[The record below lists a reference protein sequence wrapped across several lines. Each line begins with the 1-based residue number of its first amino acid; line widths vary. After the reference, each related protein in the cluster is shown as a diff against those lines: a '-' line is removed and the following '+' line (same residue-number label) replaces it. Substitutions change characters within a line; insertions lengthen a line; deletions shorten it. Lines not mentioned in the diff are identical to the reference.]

1 MVQFEPK
8 IHFHSTLLP
17 FSTVLTSLPPLLTV
31 IRLTLKT
38 PSASVFCIPLFQ
50 ENYSIT
56 TITTHINN
64 NNNNNN
70 KRKENKRKTNNNE
83 SNNKDDTKE
92 ERK

>member
-31 IRLTLKT
+31 TRLTSKT
-38 PSASVFCIPLFQ
+38 LLASVFCIPLFQ

-56 TITTHINN
+56 TITKHINN
-64 NNNNNN
+64 NNNNNR
-70 KRKENKRKTNNNE
+70 RKENKRKTNNNE
-83 SNNKDDTKE
+83 SNNKDDAKE